1 MSSSPFPWSIRK
13 IYSLVINECSYNRT
27 IFVVD
32 QVFLLFRSKSHPHRV
47 QPSLSSRQ
55 SAATR
60 DLLVGFTEGLSG
72 LMVDL
77 SHRFE
82 MTAFFSSPCF
92 LAPWILWRLSW
103 AKPRDLLQT
112 QSRLPAMLWPTI
124 RLLNSDN

>member
-13 IYSLVINECSYNRT
+13 FFSLVINECSYNRI

-32 QVFLLFRSKSHPHRV
+32 QVFFLFRSKSHLHRA
-47 QPSLSSRQ
+47 QPNLSSRQ

-60 DLLVGFTEGLSG
+60 DLLVRFTEGLSG

-82 MTAFFSSPCF
+82 MTVFLFGSTLFSIKNTMTVILSEAEGSP
-92 LAPWILWRLSW
+92 ANPI
-103 AKPRDLLQT
+103 T
-112 QSRLPAMLWPTI
+112 VTGYAMAY
-124 RLLNSDN
+124 N